1 MGELRKWFLE
11 VESTPGEDAET
22 TTKIQNSMQTQL
34 RKQWQGLRGVNFN
47 FERSSIV
54 GKML

>member
-1 MGELRKWFLE
+1 MCELRKGFLE

-22 TTKIQNSMQTQL
+22 TTKILEQYANL
-34 RKQWQGLRGVNFN
+34 VEKAVAGFERVNFN

-54 GKML
+54 CKML

>member
-1 MGELRKWFLE
+1 MCELRKRFLE

-22 TTKIQNSMQTQL
+22 TTKILEQYANL
-34 RKQWQGLRGVNFN
+34 VEKAVAGFERVNLN

-54 GKML
+54 CKTL